1 MATVQSFEE
10 LNVWKESRQLANELF
25 RVILSNDNIKDYAL
39 KDQINRAS
47 GSIMDNI
54 AEGFERQGNKEFRQF
69 LTISRGS
76 CGEVKSQLYRALD
89 RKYISAEEFKNLM
102 TRSQDI
108 SKMIYGFIKYLNS
121 SDYKGSKYIKEPI
134 EKYGSSENGEL

>member
-1 MATVQSFEE
+1 MAKIESFEDMKVWQASRILNKMIFE
-10 LNVWKESRQLANELF
+10 L
-25 RVILSNDNIKDYAL
+25 IIDNNQIKDYPL

-76 CGEVKSQLYRALD
+76 CGEVKSQLYRAFD
-89 RKYISAEEFKNLM
+89 RNYIDETTFNNLLIKAKE
-102 TRSQDI
+102 I
-108 SKMIYGFIKYLNS
+108 SKMLNGFIKYLNS
-121 SDYKGSKYIKEPI
+121 SDYTGSKFLKEPTI
-134 EKYGSSENGEL
+134 IYGRNDY